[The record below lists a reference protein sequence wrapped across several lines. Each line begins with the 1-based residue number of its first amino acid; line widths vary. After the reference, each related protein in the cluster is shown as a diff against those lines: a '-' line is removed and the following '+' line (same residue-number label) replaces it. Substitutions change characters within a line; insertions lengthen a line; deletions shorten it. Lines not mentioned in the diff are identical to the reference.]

1 MRFSDSFAANLSKY
15 HQIVTMNDL
24 RPTRFARLHFG
35 RAERAD
41 FPRELRALQVA
52 NPQHVPRGEFASQSR
67 PAACRLDMASKNQY
81 PIQAA
86 KVASLESSP
95 DFF

>member
-1 MRFSDSFAANLSKY
+1 
-15 HQIVTMNDL
+15 
-24 RPTRFARLHFG
+24 
-35 RAERAD
+35 
-41 FPRELRALQVA
+41 
-52 NPQHVPRGEFASQSR
+52 
-67 PAACRLDMASKNQY
+67 MASKNQY